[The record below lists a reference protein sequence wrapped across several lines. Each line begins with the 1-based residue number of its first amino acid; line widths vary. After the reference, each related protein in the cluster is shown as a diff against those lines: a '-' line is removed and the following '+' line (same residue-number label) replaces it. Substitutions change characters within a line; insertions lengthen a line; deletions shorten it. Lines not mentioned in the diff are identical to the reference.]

1 MKNMNV
7 NIINKYD
14 DKSYNEVIEKVLKNG
29 FNILNKRDYGINIVL
44 VSSNEIQE
52 LNKTYREKD
61 YETDVLTFPDGYLN
75 NLGDVFISI
84 PKTIEQADEYNHS
97 FERELGFL
105 TVHGLL
111 HTLGYNHETEDE
123 EKIMTDIQN
132 RVLKKSGLNR

>member
-1 MKNMNV
+1 MKV
-7 NIINKYD
+7 NIVNKYD
-14 DKSYNEVIEKVLKNG
+14 DVSYNEVIEKVLKNG
-29 FNILNKRDYGINIVL
+29 LNILDKRDYGINIVL
-44 VSSNEIQE
+44 VGSAEITEMNEI
-52 LNKTYREKD
+52 YRKLD

-84 PKTIEQADEYNHS
+84 PKVIEQSNEYGHS

-111 HTLGYNHETEDE
+111 HTLDYDHETEED
-123 EKIMTDIQN
+123 EKIMTDLQN

>member
-1 MKNMNV
+1 MKV

-14 DKSYNEVIEKVLKNG
+14 DVSYNEVIEKVLKNG
-29 FNILNKRDYGINIVL
+29 FNILNKRDYSINIVL
-44 VSSNEIQE
+44 VSSSEIQE
-52 LNKTYREKD
+52 LNKTYRELD

-75 NLGDVFISI
+75 SLGDVFISI
-84 PKTIEQADEYNHS
+84 PKVLEQSSEYGHS

-111 HTLGYNHETEDE
+111 HTLGYEHDNDED
-123 EKIMTDIQN
+123 EKIMTDLQN

>member
-1 MKNMNV
+1 MKV
-7 NIINKYD
+7 NIVNKYD
-14 DKSYNEVIEKVLKNG
+14 EKDYSEVINKVLKNG

-44 VSSNEIQE
+44 VSSSKIQE
-52 LNKTYREKD
+52 LNKQYREKD

-84 PKTIEQADEYNHS
+84 PKVVSQSLEYNHS

-105 TVHGLL
+105 VVHGLL
-111 HTLGYNHETEDE
+111 HTLGYDHETIDE
-123 EKIMTDIQN
+123 EKEMTDLQN

>member
-1 MKNMNV
+1 MKNMRV

-14 DKSYNEVIEKVLKNG
+14 DKDYNEVIEKVLKNG
-29 FNILNKRDYGINIVL
+29 FNILNKREFGINIVL
-44 VSSNEIQE
+44 VNSNEIQE

-84 PKTIEQADEYNHS
+84 PKTIEQALEYNHS

-105 TVHGLL
+105 TIHGFL
-111 HTLGYNHETEDE
+111 HTLGYDHENSDDE
-123 EKIMTDIQN
+123 KVMTDLQN

>member
-1 MKNMNV
+1 MKV

-14 DKSYNEVIEKVLKNG
+14 ELSYNEVIDKVLKNG
-29 FNILNKRDYGINIVL
+29 FNILNKRDFSINIIL
-44 VSSNEIQE
+44 VNSNEIQE
-52 LNKTYREKD
+52 LNKTYRDKD

-84 PKTIEQADEYNHS
+84 PKAISQAEEYGHS

-111 HTLGYNHETEDE
+111 HTIGYEHETSEE
-123 EKIMTDIQN
+123 EKVMTDIQN

>member
-1 MKNMNV
+1 MKNMKV

-14 DKSYNEVIEKVLKNG
+14 DVSYNEVIEKVLKNG
-29 FNILNKRDYGINIVL
+29 FNILNKRDYSINIVL
-44 VSSNEIQE
+44 VSSSEIQE
-52 LNKTYREKD
+52 LNKTYRELD

-75 NLGDVFISI
+75 SLGDVFISI
-84 PKTIEQADEYNHS
+84 PKVLEQSSEYGHS

-111 HTLGYNHETEDE
+111 HTLGYEHDNDED
-123 EKIMTDIQN
+123 EKIMTDLQN

>member
-1 MKNMNV
+1 MKNMKI

-14 DKSYNEVIEKVLKNG
+14 ELNYNETIEKVLKNG
-29 FNILNKRDYGINIVL
+29 LNILNKRDYGINIIL
-44 VSSNEIQE
+44 LSSHEIQE
-52 LNKTYREKD
+52 LNKTYRQKD
-61 YETDVLTFPDGYLN
+61 SETDVLTFPDGYLN

-84 PKTIEQADEYNHS
+84 PRVHQQAIDYGHS

-111 HTLGYNHETEDE
+111 HTLGYDHETTEDE
-123 EKIMTDIQN
+123 LIMIDIQN

>member
-1 MKNMNV
+1 MKNMKV

-14 DKSYNEVIEKVLKNG
+14 EVSYNEVIEKVLKNG
-29 FNILNKRDYGINIVL
+29 FNILNKRDYSINIIL
-44 VSSNEIQE
+44 VNSEEIQE

-75 NLGDVFISI
+75 SLGDVFISI
-84 PKTIEQADEYNHS
+84 PKVLEQSSEYGHS

-111 HTLGYNHETEDE
+111 HTLGYEHDNEEDE
-123 EKIMTDIQN
+123 KVMTDLQN

>member
-1 MKNMNV
+1 MKNMKV

-14 DKSYNEVIEKVLKNG
+14 EVSYNEVIEKVLKNG
-29 FNILNKRDYGINIVL
+29 FNILNKRDYGINIIL
-44 VSSNEIQE
+44 VSSNEIKE

-75 NLGDVFISI
+75 SLGDVFVSI
-84 PKTIEQADEYNHS
+84 PKVVEQSTEYGHS

-105 TVHGLL
+105 VVHGLL
-111 HTLGYNHETEDE
+111 HTLGYDHENEEDE
-123 EKIMTDIQN
+123 KVMTDLQN

>member
-1 MKNMNV
+1 MKNMKV

-14 DKSYNEVIEKVLKNG
+14 DKNYNEVLEKVLKNG
-29 FNILNKRDYGINIVL
+29 FNILDKRDYGINIIL
-44 VSSNEIQE
+44 VGSNEIQE
-52 LNKTYREKD
+52 LNRTYREKD
-61 YETDVLTFPDGYLN
+61 FETDVLTFPDGYLN

-84 PKTIEQADEYNHS
+84 PKVIEQASEYGHS

-111 HTLGYNHETEDE
+111 HTIGYDHENEDD
-123 EKIMTDIQN
+123 EKVMTDLQN

>member
-1 MKNMNV
+1 MKNMKI

-14 DKSYNEVIEKVLKNG
+14 SKSYDEVINKVLKNG
-29 FNILNKRDYGINIVL
+29 FNILNKRDHTINIIL
-44 VSSNEIQE
+44 VGSSEIQE
-52 LNKTYREKD
+52 LNKNYREKD

-75 NLGDVFISI
+75 SLGDVFISI
-84 PKTIEQADEYNHS
+84 PKVVSQSDEYKHS

-111 HTLGYNHETEDE
+111 HTLGYEHDNEDDEQVMTEL
-123 EKIMTDIQN
+123 QN